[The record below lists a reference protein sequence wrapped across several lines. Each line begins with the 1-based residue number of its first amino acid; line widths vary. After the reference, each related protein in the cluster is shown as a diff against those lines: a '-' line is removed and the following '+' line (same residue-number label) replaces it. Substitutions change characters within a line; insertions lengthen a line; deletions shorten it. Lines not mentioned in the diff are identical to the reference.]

1 MKIVVECD
9 RPDALGMTF
18 DPYWDNSGWAEHD
31 PPTWTYIFTLILLFF
46 QICSLPVGLLI
57 ALSRDKLNSRFARLR

>member
-1 MKIVVECD
+1 
-9 RPDALGMTF
+9 MTF